1 MNIMRNGRNMKEP
14 NGTCRTK
21 NTVPQIE
28 NSLDELKRSSDTTE
42 EETNDLT
49 NIATQ
54 AIQDEG

>member
-1 MNIMRNGRNMKEP
+1 MKEP

-28 NSLDELKRSSDTTE
+28 NSLDELQSSSDTTE
-42 EETNDLT
+42 EEINDLT

-54 AIQDEG
+54 AIQDQG